1 MQYTEQVNQALKY
14 AKQTAKQCGQSYI
27 GSEHL
32 LMGLMREENGM
43 ASAILKECKVDA
55 QKLMELIQ
63 ELIVPEGMLAE
74 RGIMDYS
81 PRATE
86 ILAQAEEEAQFFGQE
101 KMGTEHLL
109 LAILKDVDCVATRL
123 LHTMGIQVQK
133 VFMAV
138 LECLGLEESRYK
150 EYMRTVKSNQAAG
163 QQGGTM
169 LEQFSRNLTQQA
181 AEGRL
186 DPVVGREAEIER
198 IIQILS
204 RRTKNNPCLIGEPG
218 VGKTAIVEGLAQRIV
233 ADTVPDSIRGKK
245 LYTLDMAAMVAGS
258 KYRGEFEERIK
269 RVIQEVSERSD
280 VLLFIDEL
288 HTIIGAGGAEGAMD
302 ASNILKP
309 ALSRGEIQLI
319 GATTI
324 GEYRKYIEKD
334 PALERRF
341 QSVVVEEPKPEETVE
356 ILKGLRKAYENHHK
370 VTITDEAIEAAVTY
384 AIRYINDRFLPDKAI
399 DLIDEAASRKQ
410 LKRAETADGLGV
422 LQ

>member
-1 MQYTEQVNQALKY
+1 MQYTEQVNLALKY

-32 LMGLMREENGM
+32 LMGLLREESGM

-55 QKLMELIQ
+55 EKLYGLIQ
-63 ELIVPEGMLAE
+63 ELIVPEGMLADKVLT
-74 RGIMDYS
+74 GYS
-81 PRATE
+81 LRA
-86 ILAQAEEEAQFFGQE
+86 QE

-123 LHTMGIQVQK
+123 LHTMGVQVQK

-150 EYMRTVKSNQAAG
+150 DYMRTVKGSQTAG
-163 QQGGTM
+163 MQGGTM
-169 LEQFSRNLTQQA
+169 LEQFSRDMTRQA
-181 AEGRL
+181 EEGRL

-233 ADTVPDSIRGKK
+233 ADAVPDTIKGKK

-269 RVIQEVSERSD
+269 RVIQEVSDRSD
-280 VLLFIDEL
+280 V
-288 HTIIGAGGAEGAMD
+288 
-302 ASNILKP
+302 
-309 ALSRGEIQLI
+309 Q
-319 GATTI
+319 
-324 GEYRKYIEKD
+324 
-334 PALERRF
+334 
-341 QSVVVEEPKPEETVE
+341 
-356 ILKGLRKAYENHHK
+356 K
-370 VTITDEAIEAAVTY
+370 VPWMHPI
-384 AIRYINDRFLPDKAI
+384 F
-399 DLIDEAASRKQ
+399 
-410 LKRAETADGLGV
+410 
-422 LQ
+422 